1 MALDVRLVPLLKDNY
16 AYLLRDG
23 ASGKTAI
30 VDPSE
35 SEPVLRLLA
44 KLDYKLDYI
53 LNTHHHPDHSGGNVG
68 IKEATGATVV
78 GPQADRERI
87 PAIDVALAD
96 GEHFR
101 LGEADS
107 EVMDI
112 PGHTR
117 GHIAFWFG
125 GDNAVFCGDTLF
137 ALGCGRTFEGTA
149 EQMWTSLKR
158 LRALPPAT
166 RIYCGHEYTQA
177 NARFALTVEPANPA
191 LKARAAEI
199 DRLRGAGQPTI
210 PSTIAEERATN
221 PFLRADQPEVAKGIG
236 LAGHDPVAV
245 FAETRLRKDSF

>member
-1 MALDVRLVPLLKDNY
+1 
-16 AYLLRDG
+16 
-23 ASGKTAI
+23 
-30 VDPSE
+30 
-35 SEPVLRLLA
+35 
-44 KLDYKLDYI
+44 
-53 LNTHHHPDHSGGNVG
+53 
-68 IKEATGATVV
+68 
-78 GPQADRERI
+78 
-87 PAIDVALAD
+87 
-96 GEHFR
+96 
-101 LGEADS
+101 
-107 EVMDI
+107 VMDI

-125 GDNAVFCGDTLF
+125 GDNALFCGDTLF

-199 DRLRGAGQPTI
+199 DRLRAAGQPTI

-221 PFLRADQPEVAKGIG
+221 PFLRADQPEVATGIG
-236 LAGHDPVAV
+236 LAGRDPVAV